1 MKFIILIGIL
11 AWVANAQSLSPE
23 QQKKLIEE
31 NNELKEEVKFLKA
44 EVLKAKSQSP
54 AVPQDTSKMME
65 ALVRGKK
72 FQEEQNK
79 ALEELDKE
87 D

>member
-1 MKFIILIGIL
+1 MKILIL
-11 AWVANAQSLSPE
+11 LLLTTTVFAQDSQLKE
-23 QQKKLIEE
+23 QNRLLQEENKMLREEIKKLQTPTPGE
-31 NNELKEEVKFLKA
+31 
-44 EVLKAKSQSP
+44 SQ
-54 AVPQDTSKMME
+54 KLMN
-65 ALVRGKK
+65 ALMKGKK